1 MQKHIYI
8 IISISALIA
17 FLFSCSKIH
26 DNLTGM
32 PEEYENIN
40 YEDISISTAYLPLFA
55 DLGNYATK
63 STTAE
68 DDSQMVSLESLLDRE
83 NIISKAFK
91 QYELIEIPFKNN
103 DNPDYAVLSNFIP
116 ESASTVFKS
125 KIGLFLI
132 ETYDNDKNTVDR
144 KVVTVIP
151 DQEYVSRHPERE
163 LSFIN
168 KGVFS
173 GTVLFSNLDGTF
185 RDIYVYGGNFCPI
198 INADVID
205 YSQMEAYPNYGFL
218 TLVNTMETKSVSV
231 GNGSGGYELDPSICI
246 ATKQTDIKKN
256 LFISFIDNIDPDDI
270 DWNNGVTD
278 PYTGG
283 GGIGSGSISGSG
295 PGTDLGADSEDDK
308 PDKPV
313 TTIENQFGLSPI
325 VFFPVDEEVQKF
337 KVSLYSAGNGL
348 THGSGEYQD
357 GAYIICDAI
366 PDRSYVFDRWTGDL
380 RGEDNHVTMNVTS
393 DIEATAYFHHL
404 LATGPFRPCYDALKD
419 VMNPLME
426 MSLAPSN
433 DWNIRGG
440 TFGKTRYDKNGNLE
454 LRHNGLDLYAEPGTP
469 IYAMHDGI
477 ISRNQDYITC
487 QPDRDSDAWPPG
499 YKGDK
504 KKGGNRFSVESEI
517 NGDIIIFVFMHLQA
531 DNPVAINPRTGVPF
545 KPGDNLFRGEIIG
558 YTGRTGNAYN
568 VPYKHLHLG
577 VKRNG
582 YYVDPADYI
591 NGELQ
596 WNNEAK
602 TSISET
608 KIINIK
614 CNDESIKVIKF

>member
-55 DLGNYATK
+55 DLGNHATK

-132 ETYDNDKNTVDR
+132 ETYDNDNNTVDR

-151 DQEYVSRHPERE
+151 DQEYVSRHPEGE

-205 YSQMEAYPNYGFL
+205 YSQREAYPNYGFL

-231 GNGSGGYELDPSICI
+231 GNGGGGYELEPSICI
-246 ATKQTDIKKN
+246 ATKKTDIKKN

-283 GGIGSGSISGSG
+283 GGIGSGSISGSISGSG
-295 PGTDLGADSEDDK
+295 PGTDPGADSEDDK

-325 VFFPVDEEVQKF
+325 AFF
-337 KVSLYSAGNGL
+337 L
-348 THGSGEYQD
+348 
-357 GAYIICDAI
+357 
-366 PDRSYVFDRWTGDL
+366 
-380 RGEDNHVTMNVTS
+380 
-393 DIEATAYFHHL
+393 
-404 LATGPFRPCYDALKD
+404 
-419 VMNPLME
+419 
-426 MSLAPSN
+426 
-433 DWNIRGG
+433 
-440 TFGKTRYDKNGNLE
+440 
-454 LRHNGLDLYAEPGTP
+454 
-469 IYAMHDGI
+469 
-477 ISRNQDYITC
+477 
-487 QPDRDSDAWPPG
+487 
-499 YKGDK
+499 
-504 KKGGNRFSVESEI
+504 
-517 NGDIIIFVFMHLQA
+517 
-531 DNPVAINPRTGVPF
+531 
-545 KPGDNLFRGEIIG
+545 
-558 YTGRTGNAYN
+558 
-568 VPYKHLHLG
+568 
-577 VKRNG
+577 
-582 YYVDPADYI
+582 
-591 NGELQ
+591 
-596 WNNEAK
+596 
-602 TSISET
+602 
-608 KIINIK
+608 
-614 CNDESIKVIKF
+614 